1 MEPVLPVYSS
11 SYLDDDGQVTWHG
24 KNVDDQEAFNAY
36 LSGPTR
42 SRLFDEEHHSQFA
55 ADLNALATTGMASDT
70 LVQLLASEPDK
81 EPWAVGEALAEC
93 LLEEERG
100 VKFPWNSERDKRTP
114 KASLPGADIVGLMED
129 GEKALLV
136 LGEVKTSSDTSTPP
150 QVMTG
155 KSGMIHQLDTL
166 ATNISIHNCLLKW
179 LYPRCKNTD
188 LWPLYQKAASN
199 YLNSGGKAIKL
210 VGMLMRDTT
219 PNDLDLKNRAI
230 HLATKVSSPTE
241 VQLDAWY
248 FPTPIEDWPTVVQG
262 GVV

>member
-1 MEPVLPVYSS
+1 MLTYDSAYSGNNIS
-11 SYLDDDGQVTWHG
+11 VKWHG
-24 KNVDDQEAFNAY
+24 KSVIGQVEFNAY
-36 LSGPTR
+36 LSGPTQ
-42 SRLFDEEHHSQFA
+42 SRLHDEAHQAQFT
-55 ADLNALATTGMASDT
+55 ADLSALATTGMASDT

-81 EPWAVGEALAEC
+81 EPWEVGEALAEC

-114 KASLPGADIVGLMED
+114 KASLPGADIVGLVED
-129 GEKALLV
+129 GEEALLV

-199 YLNSGGKAIKL
+199 YLNSGGTAIKL

-219 PNDLDLKNRAI
+219 PNELDLKNRAV
-230 HLATKVSSPTE
+230 HLATKVSAPTE
-241 VQLDAWY
+241 VELDAWY
-248 FPTPIEDWPTVVQG
+248 FPTPIEDWIAVVQG
-262 GVV
+262 GTV